1 MATRKKFI
9 DVNLAIVN
17 ETLPVLGDPESLAGK
32 TIKLDLSRKLKGRGL
47 EVVFQILANGKELT
61 GYPKNMTLMRSY
73 ITRMMRK
80 RVNYVEDSFTSSCKD
95 VPVTIKPF
103 LITRKKVSRAIR
115 NNLRRT
121 TKEFILEYTKTKTY
135 MELAESILFGEMQ
148 KEMYPKLKKVY
159 PLSLC
164 EIRVLEI
171 KDVSK
176 VDLTVKEKPKIEVT
190 EEVEELTQAEEL
202 ELAEKKAREEAKK
215 EEKETLEEKIAAQ
228 DDNVSSEEKKE
239 KPKKTKKKKEDSEA
253 SQSHPDGKE
262 KKEE

>member
-9 DVNLAIVN
+9 DVNLAMVN
-17 ETLPVLGDPESLAGK
+17 ETLPVLGEPESLAGK

-95 VPVTIKPF
+95 IPVTIKPF

-176 VDLTVKEKPKIEVT
+176 ADLTVKEKAKVEAT
-190 EEVEELTQAEEL
+190 EEGEELTQAEEI
-202 ELAEKKAREEAKK
+202 ELAQKAKEAK
-215 EEKETLEEKIAAQ
+215 EEKAT
-228 DDNVSSEEKKE
+228 DSEEETQAEEE
-239 KPKKTKKKKEDSEA
+239 KPKKAKKKKEDST
-253 SQSHPDGKE
+253 E

>member
-9 DVNLAIVN
+9 DVNLAMVN
-17 ETLPVLGDPESLAGK
+17 ETLPVLGEPESLAGK

-80 RVNYVEDSFTSSCKD
+80 RVNYVEDSFTSACKD
-95 VPVTIKPF
+95 IPVTIKPF

-148 KEMYPKLKKVY
+148 KDMYPRLKKVY

-164 EIRVLEI
+164 EIRVLEV

-176 VDLTVKEKPKIEVT
+176 ADLTVKEKPKAAAN

-215 EEKETLEEKIAAQ
+215 EEETLEEK
-228 DDNVSSEEKKE
+228 VTEE
-239 KPKKTKKKKEDSEA
+239 KPKKAKKKKEDST
-253 SQSHPDGKE
+253 E

>member
-9 DVNLAIVN
+9 DVNLAMVN
-17 ETLPVLGDPESLAGK
+17 ETLPVLGEPESLVGK

-95 VPVTIKPF
+95 IPVTIKPF

-176 VDLTVKEKPKIEVT
+176 ADLTVKEKAKVEAA
-190 EEVEELTQAEEL
+190 EQGEELTQAEEI
-202 ELAEKKAREEAKK
+202 ELAQKAKEAK
-215 EEKETLEEKIAAQ
+215 EEKVT
-228 DDNVSSEEKKE
+228 DSEEDVQSKEE
-239 KPKKTKKKKEDSEA
+239 KPKKAKKKKEDSE
-253 SQSHPDGKE
+253 E

>member
-9 DVNLAIVN
+9 DVNLAMVN
-17 ETLPVLGDPESLAGK
+17 ESLPVLGEPESLVNK

-47 EVVFQILANGKELT
+47 EVVFQILAKDKELI

-80 RVNYVEDSFTSSCKD
+80 RVNYVEDSFVSSCKD
-95 VPVTIKPF
+95 LPVTIKPF

-115 NNLRRT
+115 NNLRKT
-121 TKEFILEYTKTKTY
+121 AKEFILEYTKTKTY
-135 MELAESILFGEMQ
+135 MELAEAVLFGEMQ

-164 EIRVLEI
+164 EIRVLEV
-171 KDVSK
+171 KDVTK
-176 VDLTVKEKPKIEVT
+176 ADLTVKEKPKVQA

-202 ELAEKKAREEAKK
+202 ELAEKAKKEAKK
-215 EEKETLEEKIAAQ
+215 EEEDLEEKL
-228 DDNVSSEEKKE
+228 EEE
-239 KPKKTKKKKEDSEA
+239 KPKKAKKKKEE
-253 SQSHPDGKE
+253 
-262 KKEE
+262 

>member
-9 DVNLAIVN
+9 DVNLAMVN
-17 ETLPVLGDPESLAGK
+17 ETLPVLGEPESLVGK

-95 VPVTIKPF
+95 IPVTIKPF

-135 MELAESILFGEMQ
+135 MELAEAILFGEMQ

-164 EIRVLEI
+164 EIRVLEL

-176 VDLTVKEKPKIEVT
+176 ADLTVKEKAKVEAAQ
-190 EEVEELTQAEEL
+190 EEELTQAEEI
-202 ELAEKKAREEAKK
+202 ELAQKAKEEKATDSEEETQAEEEKPKKAKKKK
-215 EEKETLEEKIAAQ
+215 EEK
-228 DDNVSSEEKKE
+228 
-239 KPKKTKKKKEDSEA
+239 
-253 SQSHPDGKE
+253 
-262 KKEE
+262 KEE

>member
-9 DVNLAIVN
+9 DVNLAMVN
-17 ETLPVLGDPESLAGK
+17 ETLPVLGEPESLVNK

-95 VPVTIKPF
+95 IPVTIKPF

-115 NNLRRT
+115 NNLRKT

-164 EIRVLEI
+164 EIRVLEV
-171 KDVSK
+171 KDVTK
-176 VDLTVKEKPKIEVT
+176 ADLTVKEKPKVEAT
-190 EEVEELTQAEEL
+190 EEVEELTQAEEI
-202 ELAEKKAREEAKK
+202 ELAEKAKKAKEEAK
-215 EEKETLEEKIAAQ
+215 EENLEEKLEEEKPKKAKKKKE
-228 DDNVSSEEKKE
+228 EEKKE
-239 KPKKTKKKKEDSEA
+239 E
-253 SQSHPDGKE
+253 
-262 KKEE
+262 

>member
-9 DVNLAIVN
+9 EVNLPMIN
-17 ETLPVLGDPESLAGK
+17 ETLPVLGEPEALEGK

-47 EVVFQILANGKELT
+47 EVVFQILNKDKILVA
-61 GYPKNMTLMRSY
+61 YPKSMTLMRSY

-80 RVNYVEDSFTSSCKD
+80 RVNYVEDSFSSSCKD
-95 VPVTIKPF
+95 ISVTIKPF

-115 NNLRRT
+115 NNLRKT

-135 MELAESILFGEMQ
+135 LELAESVLFGELQ
-148 KEMYPKLKKVY
+148 KEIYPKLKKVY

-171 KDVSK
+171 KDIK
-176 VDLTVKEKPKIEVT
+176 KADLTIKEKPKIE
-190 EEVEELTQAEEL
+190 EAVEELTQAEEI
-202 ELAEKKAREEAKK
+202 ELAEKEKKAKRAK
-215 EEKETLEEKIAAQ
+215 EEESS
-228 DDNVSSEEKKE
+228 DD
-239 KPKKTKKKKEDSEA
+239 TKVTN
-253 SQSHPDGKE
+253 E